1 MWEAGKRLFCTAT
14 GEYMRE
20 ATITIF
26 ILLFHLILPGAS
38 DGGKDVAYADA
49 FILALSVQAAVC
61 GKNRET
67 KRHSRAD
74 YAVLPLIALSGF
86 VLRIH
91 YIHGSGIVVE

>member
-49 FILALSVQAAVC
+49 FILPFYPSSSERRKFLAQKLLIST
-61 GKNRET
+61 EDL
-67 KRHSRAD
+67 AD
-74 YAVLPLIALSGF
+74 A
-86 VLRIH
+86 
-91 YIHGSGIVVE
+91 